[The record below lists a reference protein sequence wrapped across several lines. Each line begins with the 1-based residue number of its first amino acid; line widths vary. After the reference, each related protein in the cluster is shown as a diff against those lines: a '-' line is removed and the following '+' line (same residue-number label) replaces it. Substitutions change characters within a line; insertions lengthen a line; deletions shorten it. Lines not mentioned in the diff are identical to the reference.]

1 MRTQAVGAVVIE
13 VSILSDFTRLF
24 YRHFWRRDSW
34 RWSQIQ
40 TKQAHEGGV
49 SLLLLPVVNI
59 IKCIDTNPINLTNP
73 RLGQGLRKIDTNPIN
88 LTNQRL
94 GQGFFEYTLSQEV
107 DNKNL
112 S

>member
-1 MRTQAVGAVVIE
+1 MTLQGYFIGIFGGG
-13 VSILSDFTRLF
+13 ILGGGVKFK
-24 YRHFWRRDSW
+24 
-34 RWSQIQ
+34 QIQ

-59 IKCIDTNPINLTNP
+59 IKCIDTNPINLTN
-73 RLGQGLRKIDTNPIN
+73 
-88 LTNQRL
+88 QRL
-94 GQGFFEYTLSQEV
+94 GQGFFEYTSSQEV

>member
-1 MRTQAVGAVVIE
+1 METNSNKA
-13 VSILSDFTRLF
+13 
-24 YRHFWRRDSW
+24 
-34 RWSQIQ
+34 
-40 TKQAHEGGV
+40 
-49 SLLLLPVVNI
+49 NI

-73 RLGQGLRKIDTNPIN
+73 RSGPGGLRKIDTNPIN